1 VVDTSVNIAA
11 AVLTFV
17 AVATLV
23 GWIFGWL

>member
-1 VVDTSVNIAA
+1 MVQTGVNVASA
-11 AVLTFV
+11 LLALV